1 MRVVF
6 NSLSIIKNSVSKP
19 NLAIFS
25 PGKRFQPQLFHFP
38 IFSESLNSGSPL
50 NFLHSF
56 TILVI
61 FLGSRASGDSG

>member
-19 NLAIFS
+19 NLVIFS

-38 IFSESLNSGSPL
+38 IFFRVFEQRQSS
-50 NFLHSF
+50 
-56 TILVI
+56 
-61 FLGSRASGDSG
+61 